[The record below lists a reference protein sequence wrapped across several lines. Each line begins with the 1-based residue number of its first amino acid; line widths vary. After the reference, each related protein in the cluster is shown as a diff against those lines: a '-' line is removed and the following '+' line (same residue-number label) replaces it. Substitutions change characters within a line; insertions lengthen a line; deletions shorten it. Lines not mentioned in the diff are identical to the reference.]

1 MILTGLARL
10 GRDCEVRF
18 TQQGDPVGSLSLAF
32 NYGRKDAEGNRPTQ
46 WVSASLWGNRVETLQ
61 PYLTQGTL
69 LDVVLEDVHIEA
81 YKKNDG
87 TMGSA
92 LRAKVLSLEFAG
104 GKRDDSGAQNNS
116 RATQQRSQ
124 AAHAPQHQ
132 QTTGGGIA
140 DIDSD
145 IPF

>member
-18 TQQGDPVGSLSLAF
+18 TQQGDPVGSLNLAF
-32 NYGRKDAEGNRPTQ
+32 NYGRKDDQGNRPTQ
-46 WVSASLWGNRVETLQ
+46 WISASLWGNRVEALQ

-69 LDVVLEDVHIEA
+69 LDVVLEDVHIET

-87 TMGSA
+87 TVGTT

-104 GKRDDSGAQNNS
+104 GKRDDQQQP
-116 RATQQRSQ
+116 TQQNQRQAQRPAQRQQSQ
-124 AAHAPQHQ
+124 QQGAP
-132 QTTGGGIA
+132 TSLA
-140 DIDSD
+140 DMQDD
-145 IPF
+145 TPF